1 MSFTTSGLNMSLL
14 DTLSKIGY
22 TEPTLIQKEVIPLV
36 LRGRDI
42 LGAAQTGT
50 GKTAAFA
57 LPILHKLMSR
67 GKQPSARVLVIVSTR
82 ELAIQVAEA
91 IKTYAQALDLNII
104 ALFGGANMARQA
116 KELGE
121 GVDIIVATPGRLI
134 ELNKQGISPSTR

>member
-1 MSFTTSGLNMSLL
+1 
-14 DTLSKIGY
+14 Y

-91 IKTYAQALDLNII
+91 IKTYAQALVSISLLCLAEPIWRVKPKNWVRGLI
-104 ALFGGANMARQA
+104 LLLQ
-116 KELGE
+116 LQ
-121 GVDIIVATPGRLI
+121 VD
-134 ELNKQGISPSTR
+134 

>member
-50 GKTAAFA
+50 GKTA
-57 LPILHKLMSR
+57 
-67 GKQPSARVLVIVSTR
+67 
-82 ELAIQVAEA
+82 
-91 IKTYAQALDLNII
+91 
-104 ALFGGANMARQA
+104 
-116 KELGE
+116 
-121 GVDIIVATPGRLI
+121 
-134 ELNKQGISPSTR
+134 